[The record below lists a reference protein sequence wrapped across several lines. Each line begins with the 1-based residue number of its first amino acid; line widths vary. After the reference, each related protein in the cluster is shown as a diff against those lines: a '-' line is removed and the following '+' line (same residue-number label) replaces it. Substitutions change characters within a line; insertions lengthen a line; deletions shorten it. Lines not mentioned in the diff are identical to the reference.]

1 LRKLGIESGK
11 PVITQVSRFDPWKDP
26 LGVVDAYRKLKERFR
41 ELQLLLIGSMASDDP
56 EGWKIYEDLLRYS
69 GMDYDIKVLSNFQN
83 ISDIE
88 VNAAQRVS
96 KVVLQKSLREGF
108 ALTVSE
114 AMWKKT
120 PVVGGNVGGIPL
132 QIHHGING
140 YLVESVEDTVEYTGR
155 ILDDPGLAKEMG
167 NKGYEIVKKD
177 FLSTRHLHQYLQL
190 FRDLTN

>member
-1 LRKLGIESGK
+1 
-11 PVITQVSRFDPWKDP
+11 
-26 LGVVDAYRKLKERFR
+26 
-41 ELQLLLIGSMASDDP
+41 
-56 EGWKIYEDLLRYS
+56 
-69 GMDYDIKVLSNFQN
+69 
-83 ISDIE
+83 
-88 VNAAQRVS
+88 AAQRVS

-132 QIHHGING
+132 QVHHGING